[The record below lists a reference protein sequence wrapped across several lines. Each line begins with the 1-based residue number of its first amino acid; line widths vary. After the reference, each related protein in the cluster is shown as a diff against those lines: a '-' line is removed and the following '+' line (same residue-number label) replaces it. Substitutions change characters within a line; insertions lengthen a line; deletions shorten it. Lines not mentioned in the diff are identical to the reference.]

1 MNAYDPHTLYELCVQ
16 SPRHIVSLL
25 LGLHGENPLAL
36 REDFCGTAA
45 VSARWI
51 EEVRKYDQG
60 ARALAL
66 DLDEGALLHARERG
80 MRLGDSLRI
89 EQTDCITAEDSTG
102 CDVVW
107 VGNFSIG
114 YIYTRAQLV
123 QYLCYTRA
131 RLSAGNGGFGGGI
144 FACDL
149 YGGASAY
156 TLGSLTR
163 KHPGRGHET
172 VHYHWSH
179 DAADPLTGMV
189 TNSIS
194 FKVEVAGEIVSEH
207 PNAFI
212 YTWRLWSLAELREA
226 LLEAGFTDVSLHTDI
241 NIAPGQRPT
250 PLTDGT
256 QLEKDWIAVI
266 CAR

>member
-16 SPRHIVSLL
+16 SPRHIVSLI

-51 EEVRKYDQG
+51 EEVRKYDEG

-66 DLDEGALLHARERG
+66 DLDEGALAHARERG
-80 MRLGDSLRI
+80 TKLGSSLRI
-89 EQTDCITAEDSTG
+89 ESIDCITTLDADP

-114 YIYTRAQLV
+114 YIYTRALLV
-123 QYLCYTRA
+123 EYLRCSRA
-131 RLSAGNGGFGGGI
+131 RLAAGNGGFGGGI

-149 YGGASAY
+149 YGGTSAFS
-156 TLGSLTR
+156 LGSLTR
-163 KHPGRGHET
+163 KHPGRGHES

-179 DAADPLTGMV
+179 DAADPITGMV

-207 PNAFI
+207 PNAFT
-212 YTWRLWSLAELREA
+212 YSWRLWGLAELREA
-226 LLEAGFTDVSLHTDI
+226 MLEAGFTNISIHTDI
-241 NIAPGQRPT
+241 NIAPGQRPAAIT
-250 PLTDGT
+250 EGAELGP
-256 QLEKDWIAVI
+256 DWIVVV